1 MKNLKNNLTFA
12 VIVKDVAWRTDLTI
26 RFCEYFSNKINDDF
40 LDKVTYPDTIDEAIE
55 KCETDYLLVQTS
67 GHIVYEMDFF
77 KSLDA
82 LAELNEDIAVG
93 FIEVA
98 EDYLIL
104 NEKCLFVN
112 IPLWKEAGRPKYKS
126 GVHEGDRFKIGEY
139 KNDNRRPFE
148 VFIEPNDRTFVPN
161 EASELGAE
169 LIIRQLEKNG
179 NAKSLLKF
187 SQNNETHYLDVS
199 TPYYE
204 IRTDT
209 IFEKT
214 FLTNTRKKVFT
225 NDTDKVY
232 PLETTAAEILIVP
245 ANGLKAYTL
254 AEHYK
259 VKEVVIYDMN
269 PLALEF
275 QKRIFSIDA
284 PYLYGDI
291 VRQFIKDFP
300 EAIIADDWSN
310 DEFSVVKKMNLKVR
324 YEVVDAFSFEME
336 NLIFDIDRS
345 IPAIFDLSDIFVYP
359 YNYYRRPLFL
369 VEGLFAQL
377 YSHMKSRTGPTFI
390 FGAAPGYQSLDAIEI
405 NTSRKQFEM
414 DPTIDPYA
422 IDESIPEEERVP
434 IVVEPIMYA
443 PDTCAPRIPERED
456 KKSWFKSLKNA
467 ITAPQTIIKEVI
479 REVYIDRMIE
489 VPAATIQV
497 KPVPIIDVNAPIEV
511 SIPIEK
517 LAAKFGY
524 SLMKKET
531 MIGGVNKSATVLLK
545 NVAFEEFEAVFEY
558 SVDEDGGAWS
568 FKVGKN
574 GVEKQIE
581 FSNGMSYDGFLKHFR
596 EEVKI
601 NPKTAVRYF
610 K

>member
-40 LDKVTYPDTIDEAIE
+40 LDKITYPDTIDEAIE

-77 KSLDA
+77 KSLEA
-82 LAELNEDIAVG
+82 LAEMNEDIAIG

-148 VFIEPNDRTFVPN
+148 VFIQPNDRTFVPN

-169 LIIRQLEKNG
+169 LIIRQLEKTG
-179 NAKSLLKF
+179 FARSLLMF

-254 AEHYK
+254 AEHFK

-284 PYLYGDI
+284 PHLYGDI
-291 VRQFIKDFP
+291 VRQFIEDFP
-300 EAIIADDWSN
+300 EAIIADDWSA
-310 DEFSVVKKMNLKVR
+310 DEFSVVKKMDLKVR
-324 YEVVDAFSFEME
+324 YENVDAFSFEME

-443 PDTCAPRIPERED
+443 PDTSAPRIPERED
-456 KKSWFKSLKNA
+456 KKSWFKSLRNA

-489 VPAATIQV
+489 VPAPTIQV
-497 KPVPIIDVNAPIEV
+497 KPIPIIDVNAPIEV
-511 SIPIEK
+511 TIPIEK
-517 LAAKFGY
+517 LAEKFGY
-524 SLMKKET
+524 SIEKKDT
-531 MIGGVNKSATVLLK
+531 QIAGNNKLATVLSK
-545 NVAFEEFEAVFEY
+545 IVPFEEFEAVFEY
-558 SVDEDGGAWS
+558 SIDEIEGAWS
-568 FKVGKN
+568 FKVGKT
-574 GVEKQIE
+574 GMDKRIE